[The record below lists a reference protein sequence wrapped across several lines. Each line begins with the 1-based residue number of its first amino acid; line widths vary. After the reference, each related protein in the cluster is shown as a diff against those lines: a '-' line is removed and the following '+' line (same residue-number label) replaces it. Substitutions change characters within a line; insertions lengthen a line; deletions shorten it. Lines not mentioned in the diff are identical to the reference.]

1 MANWCTWNRASH
13 YPPAKPFLRYDL
25 SYSPAKNLT
34 DAAGTEALYINDVKV
49 AERPI
54 TKADATIMPYDEGLD
69 VGKDNGS
76 PVAPVYKSPF
86 VFTGQ
91 LNKVIVEHLSKP

>member
-1 MANWCTWNRASH
+1 
-13 YPPAKPFLRYDL
+13 
-25 SYSPAKNLT
+25 
-34 DAAGTEALYINDVKV
+34 VKV
-49 AERPI
+49 AERAI

-91 LNKVIVEHLSKP
+91 LNKVIVEHNSRP

>member
-1 MANWCTWNRASH
+1 MTLLT
-13 YPPAKPFLRYDL
+13 PPQ
-25 SYSPAKNLT
+25 KNAT
-34 DAAGTEALYINDVKV
+34 DNAGTESLFVNDIKI
-49 AERPI
+49 AERAI
-54 TKADATIMPYDEGLD
+54 TKADATIIPYDEGLD

-91 LNKVIVEHLSKP
+91 LNKVTVTHNSLP